1 MNKLSTILI
10 YNFVTMFTL
19 MKNNFSKNMVIATI
33 AIVGTLLL
41 VSTIINDSSSNMSV
55 NAQAQQQSSKEA
67 PEKGTIFVFNEKS
80 RPANEPE
87 KCADLASVVKGK
99 ALPDYN
105 LCDIV
110 VYRQAP
116 PIVRNDGMV
125 LNNFSGL
132 GHYIEMV
139 PAVVNNTG
147 VFNSKGTP
155 SNQTSTSPQK
165 QDNLKVAF
173 GEWSVIDE
181 EVVPV
186 QQVMQKY
193 NWTQTALHHHMLNE
207 SPKILFLHWSVTG
220 DANELIKQAKEIIMQ
235 TSTYQNLTGNTR
247 TPTSGGP

>member
-1 MNKLSTILI
+1 MENK
-10 YNFVTMFTL
+10 
-19 MKNNFSKNMVIATI
+19 FSKNIVIATMTF
-33 AIVGTLLL
+33 VGILLL
-41 VSTIINDSSSNMSV
+41 VSTIINSSSNMSV
-55 NAQAQQQSSKEA
+55 DAQQQSPKTEA
-67 PEKGTIFVFNEKS
+67 PEKDT
-80 RPANEPE
+80 ANEPE
-87 KCADLASVVKGK
+87 KCAALASVVKGK
-99 ALPDYN
+99 AVPDYN

-116 PIVRNDGMV
+116 PIVRNDGIV

-147 VFNSKGTP
+147 VFNSKGTS
-155 SNQTSTSPQK
+155 SNQTSSPQK

-181 EVVPV
+181 VVPV
-186 QQVMQKY
+186 QKIMQKY

>member
-1 MNKLSTILI
+1 MPTQ
-10 YNFVTMFTL
+10 
-19 MKNNFSKNMVIATI
+19 MKNNFSKNMVIATM

-41 VSTIINDSSSNMSV
+41 VSTIINNSSSNMSV
-55 NAQAQQQSSKEA
+55 NAQAQQQQTSKEA
-67 PEKGTIFVFNEKS
+67 PEKGTVYVFNEKS
-80 RPANEPE
+80 RPTNEPE
-87 KCADLASVVKGK
+87 KCAQLASVVKGK
-99 ALPDYN
+99 AVPDYN

-125 LNNFSGL
+125 MNNFSGI

-139 PAVVNNTG
+139 PAVINDTG
-147 VFNSKGTP
+147 QFA
-155 SNQTSTSPQK
+155 STSASNSTQ
-165 QDNLKVAF
+165 QNNQKVAF
-173 GEWSVIDE
+173 GEWALIDP

-186 QQVMQKY
+186 EQIMQKY
-193 NWTQTALHHHMLNE
+193 NWTQTALHHHLLNE

>member
-1 MNKLSTILI
+1 
-10 YNFVTMFTL
+10 
-19 MKNNFSKNMVIATI
+19 MKNNFSKNTIIATM

-41 VSTIINDSSSNMSV
+41 VSTIINNGSSNMSV
-55 NAQAQQQSSKEA
+55 NAQAQPQQSSKEA
-67 PEKGTIFVFNEKS
+67 PEKGTIYVFNEKS

-87 KCADLASVVKGK
+87 KCAALASVVKGK

-125 LNNFSGL
+125 MNNFSGI

-139 PAVVNNTG
+139 PAVINDTG
-147 VFNSKGTP
+147 QFA
-155 SNQTSTSPQK
+155 STSASNSTQ
-165 QDNLKVAF
+165 QNNQKVAF
-173 GEWSVIDE
+173 GEWAVIDP

-186 QQVMQKY
+186 QQIMQKY
-193 NWTQTALHHHMLNE
+193 NWTQTALHHHLLNE

-220 DANELIKQAKEIIMQ
+220 DADELIKQAKEIIMQ
-235 TSTYQNLTGNTR
+235 TATYQNLTGNTR

>member
-1 MNKLSTILI
+1 MENK
-10 YNFVTMFTL
+10 
-19 MKNNFSKNMVIATI
+19 FSKNIVIATMTF
-33 AIVGTLLL
+33 VGILLL
-41 VSTIINDSSSNMSV
+41 VSTIINSSSNMSV
-55 NAQAQQQSSKEA
+55 NAQQQSPKTEA
-67 PEKGTIFVFNEKS
+67 PEKDTIFVFNEKS

-87 KCADLASVVKGK
+87 KCAALASVVKGK
-99 ALPDYN
+99 AVPDYN

-116 PIVRNDGMV
+116 PIVRNDGIV
-125 LNNFSGL
+125 LNNFSVL

-147 VFNSKGTP
+147 VFNSKGTS
-155 SNQTSTSPQK
+155 SNQTSSPQK

-186 QQVMQKY
+186 QKIMQKY

>member
-1 MNKLSTILI
+1 
-10 YNFVTMFTL
+10 
-19 MKNNFSKNMVIATI
+19 MKNNISKNIVIATM

-41 VSTIINDSSSNMSV
+41 VSTIINSSSSNMSA
-55 NAQAQQQSSKEA
+55 NAQPQQQQSSKEA

-87 KCADLASVVKGK
+87 KCAALASVVKGK

-116 PIVRNDGMV
+116 SIVRNDGMV

-155 SNQTSTSPQK
+155 TNQSSSPQK

>member
-1 MNKLSTILI
+1 MNNKI
-10 YNFVTMFTL
+10 
-19 MKNNFSKNMVIATI
+19 SKNIII
-33 AIVGTLLL
+33 AILAFVGILL
-41 VSTIINDSSSNMSV
+41 VVSTTVSNGNLFV
-55 NAQAQQQSSKEA
+55 NAQQQQTSPKDA

-87 KCADLASVVKGK
+87 KCATLASVVKGK
-99 ALPDYN
+99 AVPDYN

-125 LNNFSGL
+125 MNNFSGI

-139 PAVVNNTG
+139 PAVTNDTG
-147 VFNSKGTP
+147 QFASADTAVA
-155 SNQTSTSPQK
+155 QPQ
-165 QDNLKVAF
+165 QGQGQQQPNNLKVAF
-173 GEWSVIDE
+173 GEFALIDP

-186 QQVMQKY
+186 QQIMGKY
-193 NWTQTALHHHMLNE
+193 NWTQTALHHHLLNE

-220 DANELIKQAKEIIMQ
+220 DADELIKQAKEIIMQ
-235 TSTYQNLTGNTR
+235 TTTYQNLTGNTR

>member
-1 MNKLSTILI
+1 MVTQMENK
-10 YNFVTMFTL
+10 
-19 MKNNFSKNMVIATI
+19 FSKNMVIATM

-41 VSTIINDSSSNMSV
+41 VSTIINSSSNMSV
-55 NAQAQQQSSKEA
+55 NAQVQKQPLKVEA

-87 KCADLASVVKGK
+87 KCAALASVVKGK
-99 ALPDYN
+99 AVPDYN

-116 PIVRNDGMV
+116 PIIRNDGMV
-125 LNNFSGL
+125 MNNFSGI

-139 PAVVNNTG
+139 PAVINETG
-147 VFNSKGTP
+147 QFA
-155 SNQTSTSPQK
+155 STSASNSTQ
-165 QDNLKVAF
+165 QNNQKVAF
-173 GEWSVIDE
+173 GEWAVIDP

-186 QQVMQKY
+186 QQIMQKY
-193 NWTQTALHHHMLNE
+193 NWTQTALHHHLLNE

-220 DANELIKQAKEIIMQ
+220 DANDLIKQAKEIIMQ

-247 TPTSGGP
+247 TPTSAGP

>member
-1 MNKLSTILI
+1 MFSQMINK
-10 YNFVTMFTL
+10 
-19 MKNNFSKNMVIATI
+19 FSKNMVIATM
-33 AIVGTLLL
+33 AIVGTLLV
-41 VSTIINDSSSNMSV
+41 VSTIINSSSNMSV
-55 NAQAQQQSSKEA
+55 NAQAQKQPLKVEA
-67 PEKGTIFVFNEKS
+67 PEKGTIYVFNEKS

-87 KCADLASVVKGK
+87 KCAALASVVKEK

-125 LNNFSGL
+125 MNNFSGI

-139 PAVVNNTG
+139 PAVINDTG
-147 VFNSKGTP
+147 QFA
-155 SNQTSTSPQK
+155 STSVSNSTQ
-165 QDNLKVAF
+165 QNNQKVAF
-173 GEWSVIDE
+173 GEWALIDP

-186 QQVMQKY
+186 EQIMQKY
-193 NWTQTALHHHMLNE
+193 NWTQTALHHHLLNE

-220 DANELIKQAKEIIMQ
+220 DADELIKQAKEIIMQ

>member
-1 MNKLSTILI
+1 
-10 YNFVTMFTL
+10 
-19 MKNNFSKNMVIATI
+19 MKDNFSKNMVIATM

-41 VSTIINDSSSNMSV
+41 VSTIINNSSSNMSV
-55 NAQAQQQSSKEA
+55 NAQAQQQQSSKEA
-67 PEKGTIFVFNEKS
+67 PEKGTVFVFNEKS

-87 KCADLASVVKGK
+87 KCAQLASVVKGK
-99 ALPDYN
+99 AVPDYN

-125 LNNFSGL
+125 MNNFSGI

-139 PAVVNNTG
+139 PAVINDTG
-147 VFNSKGTP
+147 QFA
-155 SNQTSTSPQK
+155 STSASNSTQ
-165 QDNLKVAF
+165 QNNQKVAF
-173 GEWSVIDE
+173 GEWALIDP

-186 QQVMQKY
+186 EQIMQKY
-193 NWTQTALHHHMLNE
+193 NWTQTALHHHLLNE

-235 TSTYQNLTGNTR
+235 TPTYQNLTGNTR

>member
-1 MNKLSTILI
+1 MLTQIE
-10 YNFVTMFTL
+10 
-19 MKNNFSKNMVIATI
+19 NNFSKNMVIATM

-41 VSTIINDSSSNMSV
+41 VSTIINNSSSNMSV
-55 NAQAQQQSSKEA
+55 NAQVQQQQTSKEA
-67 PEKGTIFVFNEKS
+67 PEKGTVFVFNEKS

-87 KCADLASVVKGK
+87 KCAQLASLVKGK
-99 ALPDYN
+99 AVPDYN

-125 LNNFSGL
+125 MNNFSGI

-139 PAVVNNTG
+139 PAVTNDTG
-147 VFNSKGTP
+147 QFA
-155 SNQTSTSPQK
+155 STSASNSAQ
-165 QDNLKVAF
+165 QNNQKVAF
-173 GEWSVIDE
+173 GEWALIDP

-186 QQVMQKY
+186 EQIMQKY
-193 NWTQTALHHHMLNE
+193 NWTQTALHHHLLNE

-220 DANELIKQAKEIIMQ
+220 DADELIKQAKEIIMQ
-235 TSTYQNLTGNTR
+235 TATYQNLTGNTR

>member
-1 MNKLSTILI
+1 
-10 YNFVTMFTL
+10 
-19 MKNNFSKNMVIATI
+19 MKDNFSKNMVIATM

-41 VSTIINDSSSNMSV
+41 VSTIINNSSSNMSV
-55 NAQAQQQSSKEA
+55 NAQAQQQQSSKEA
-67 PEKGTIFVFNEKS
+67 PEKGTVFVFNEKS

-87 KCADLASVVKGK
+87 KCAQLASVVKGK
-99 ALPDYN
+99 AVPDYN

-125 LNNFSGL
+125 MNNFSGI

-139 PAVVNNTG
+139 PAVINDTG
-147 VFNSKGTP
+147 QFA
-155 SNQTSTSPQK
+155 STSASNSTQ
-165 QDNLKVAF
+165 QNNQKVAF
-173 GEWSVIDE
+173 GEWALIDP

-186 QQVMQKY
+186 EQIMQKY
-193 NWTQTALHHHMLNE
+193 NWTQTALHHHLLNE

>member
-1 MNKLSTILI
+1 
-10 YNFVTMFTL
+10 
-19 MKNNFSKNMVIATI
+19 MKNNFSKNMVIATM

-41 VSTIINDSSSNMSV
+41 VSTIINNSSSNMSV
-55 NAQAQQQSSKEA
+55 NAQGQQQQSSKEA

-87 KCADLASVVKGK
+87 KCAALASVVKGK

-116 PIVRNDGMV
+116 PVVRNDGIV

-186 QQVMQKY
+186 QKVMQKY

>member
-1 MNKLSTILI
+1 M
-10 YNFVTMFTL
+10 FVQ
-19 MKNNFSKNMVIATI
+19 MKNKFSKKMVIVAMTL
-33 AIVGTLLL
+33 VGISLL
-41 VSTIINDSSSNMSV
+41 VSTISNSSSNMSV
-55 NAQAQQQSSKEA
+55 NVQAQQQPLKVEA

-87 KCADLASVVKGK
+87 KCAALASVVKGK

-147 VFNSKGTP
+147 VFNSKDTP
-155 SNQTSTSPQK
+155 TNQSSSPQK
-165 QDNLKVAF
+165 QGNLKVAF

-186 QQVMQKY
+186 QKAMQKY

>member
-1 MNKLSTILI
+1 MLTQ
-10 YNFVTMFTL
+10 
-19 MKNNFSKNMVIATI
+19 MKNNFSKNMVIATM

-41 VSTIINDSSSNMSV
+41 VSTIINNSSSNMSV
-55 NAQAQQQSSKEA
+55 NAQAQQQQSSKEA
-67 PEKGTIFVFNEKS
+67 PEKGTVFVFNEKS

-87 KCADLASVVKGK
+87 KCAQLASVVKGK
-99 ALPDYN
+99 AVPDYN

-125 LNNFSGL
+125 MNNFSGI

-139 PAVVNNTG
+139 PAVINDTG
-147 VFNSKGTP
+147 QFA
-155 SNQTSTSPQK
+155 STSASNSTQ
-165 QDNLKVAF
+165 QNNQKVAF
-173 GEWSVIDE
+173 GEWALIDP

-186 QQVMQKY
+186 EQIMQKY
-193 NWTQTALHHHMLNE
+193 NWTQTALHHHLLNE

-220 DANELIKQAKEIIMQ
+220 DADELIKQAKEIIMQ
-235 TSTYQNLTGNTR
+235 TATYQNLTGNTR

>member
-1 MNKLSTILI
+1 
-10 YNFVTMFTL
+10 MFSQ
-19 MKNNFSKNMVIATI
+19 MKNNFSKNMVIATM

-41 VSTIINDSSSNMSV
+41 VSTIINNSSSNMSV
-55 NAQAQQQSSKEA
+55 NAQAQQQPSPKDA
-67 PEKGTIFVFNEKS
+67 PEKGTVFVFNEKS

-87 KCADLASVVKGK
+87 KCAQLASVVKGK
-99 ALPDYN
+99 AVPDYN

-125 LNNFSGL
+125 MNNFSGI

-139 PAVVNNTG
+139 PAVINDTG
-147 VFNSKGTP
+147 QFA
-155 SNQTSTSPQK
+155 STSASNSTQ
-165 QDNLKVAF
+165 QNNQKVAF
-173 GEWSVIDE
+173 GEWALIDP

-186 QQVMQKY
+186 QQIMQKY
-193 NWTQTALHHHMLNE
+193 NWTQTALHHHLLNE

-235 TSTYQNLTGNTR
+235 TATYQNLTGYTR

>member
-1 MNKLSTILI
+1 
-10 YNFVTMFTL
+10 MFTQ
-19 MKNNFSKNMVIATI
+19 MKNNFSKNTVIATM
-33 AIVGTLLL
+33 AIVGTLLI
-41 VSTIINDSSSNMSV
+41 VSTIINNSNSISV
-55 NAQAQQQSSKEA
+55 NAQAQPQQSSKEA
-67 PEKGTIFVFNEKS
+67 PEKGTVFVFNEKS

-87 KCADLASVVKGK
+87 KCAQLASVVKGK
-99 ALPDYN
+99 AVPDYN

-125 LNNFSGL
+125 MNNFSGI

-139 PAVVNNTG
+139 PAVINDTG
-147 VFNSKGTP
+147 QFA
-155 SNQTSTSPQK
+155 STSASNSTQ
-165 QDNLKVAF
+165 QNNQKVAF
-173 GEWSVIDE
+173 GEWALIDP

-186 QQVMQKY
+186 EQIMQKY
-193 NWTQTALHHHMLNE
+193 NWTQTALHHHLLNE

-220 DANELIKQAKEIIMQ
+220 DADELIKQAKEIIMQ

>member
-1 MNKLSTILI
+1 MTKLSTILI
-10 YNFVTMFTL
+10 YHFVTIFTQ
-19 MKNNFSKNMVIATI
+19 MKNKFSKNIVIATMTF
-33 AIVGTLLL
+33 VGIILL
-41 VSTIINDSSSNMSV
+41 VSTIINSSSNMSV
-55 NAQAQQQSSKEA
+55 NAQQQSPKTEA

-87 KCADLASVVKGK
+87 KCAALASVVKGK
-99 ALPDYN
+99 AVPDYN
-105 LCDIV
+105 LCDLV

-116 PIVRNDGMV
+116 PIVRNDGIV

-147 VFNSKGTP
+147 TFNSKDIAN
-155 SNQTSTSPQK
+155 NQTSSSSPQK

-186 QQVMQKY
+186 QKVMQKY
-193 NWTQTALHHHMLNE
+193 NWTQTALHHHLLNE

-220 DANELIKQAKEIIMQ
+220 DADELIKQAKEIIMQ